1 MFTKLAATLVFGLL
15 AGGALAQDVTN
26 RPVKLIT
33 LAAQQNAINR
43 EFYGQVVARQT
54 VDLAFQVGG
63 QVVDLPVVEGTR
75 LAKGDLIA
83 RLDLDTFELRLEQA
97 RLEKEQADRRLDR
110 QQALS
115 RAAVSEA
122 SLEDAQTAANL
133 AGIAV
138 RDAELAL
145 ERATLTAPF
154 DALVASREIA
164 NYTTVNAGTPVV
176 RLHDMSETRIEIDVP
191 ELLFRRTQEQSDIE
205 LSAVFPGRTDEIP
218 LILREYEAETSS
230 VGQTYT
236 VTLALESSDPS
247 ILPGASATVIARLQQ
262 SDRVVIVPPSAVV
275 IAPDRSTSVMVFEPK
290 GEASGTVRRMA
301 VDLRTLE
308 DGTLA
313 LETPLSDPIEIVAA
327 GANRLEDGQAVHRF
341 AGFGD

>member
-1 MFTKLAATLVFGLL
+1 MFPKLAVTLALCLL
-15 AGGALAQDVTN
+15 SGGAMGQEMTD
-26 RPVKLIT
+26 RPVKLMT
-33 LAAQQNAINR
+33 LMAQQNAINR

-63 QVVDLPVVEGTR
+63 QVVDLQVVEGTR
-75 LAKGDLIA
+75 LATGDLIA
-83 RLDLDTFELRLEQA
+83 RLDLDTFQLRLDQA
-97 RLEKEQADRRLDR
+97 KLEKEQADRRLDR

-164 NYTTVNAGTPVV
+164 NYTTVQAGTPVV

-191 ELLFRRTQEQSDIE
+191 ELLFRRTQEQSDVE

-218 LILREYEAETSS
+218 LVLREYEAETSP

-236 VTLALESSDPS
+236 VTLALENGDPS

-262 SDRVVIVPPSAVV
+262 SDRVVLVPPSAVV
-275 IAPDRSTSVMVFEPK
+275 IAPDRSTSVMVFEPM

-308 DGTLA
+308 NGALA
-313 LETPLSDPIEIVAA
+313 LETPLSEPIEIVAA

>member
-1 MFTKLAATLVFGLL
+1 MIRRFALTLALVLMS
-15 AGGALAQDVTN
+15 GGAIAQDVSD

-33 LAAQQNAINR
+33 LQAEQNAIER
-43 EFYGQVVARQT
+43 EFFGQVVARQT
-54 VDLAFQVGG
+54 VDLAFQVAG

-83 RLDLDTFELRLEQA
+83 RLDLETFQLRLDQA
-97 RLEKEQADRRLDR
+97 RLEKEQADRRLER

-138 RDAELAL
+138 RDAELAY

-164 NYTTVNAGTPVV
+164 NFSTVNAGTPVV
-176 RLHDMSETRIEIDVP
+176 RLHDMSETRIEIEVP
-191 ELLFRRTQEQSDIE
+191 ELLFRRTQIDGAVD
-205 LSAVFPGRTDEIP
+205 LVAVFPERDDRLP
-218 LILREYEAETSS
+218 LKLREYEAETSS

-236 VTLALESSDPS
+236 VTLALENGDPS
-247 ILPGASATVIARLQQ
+247 ILPGASATVIARQQQ
-262 SDRVVIVPPSAVV
+262 SDTVVTVPPAAVV
-275 IAPDRSTSVMVFEPK
+275 IAPDRSTSLMVFEPM
-290 GEASGTVRRMA
+290 GAQTGTVRRMP

-308 DGTLA
+308 NGQLA
-313 LETPLSDPIEIVAA
+313 LQDTLTDPIEIVAA

-341 AGFGD
+341 GDFGN